1 MGIRILPKALADKIA
16 AGEVIERPASVVKE
30 LIENALDAGASRI
43 EVELEG
49 GGAKLMRVS
58 DDGRGMATGDLAL
71 AFLSH
76 ATSKLRDEA
85 DLFSVHTMGF
95 RGEALSSIAAVSQSR
110 IVSRTAEADEGYE
123 IHAEGGDIGEAR
135 ACAAPPGTKVEVR
148 NLFFNVPVRRKFL
161 KSDATEMAH
170 VIEAATR
177 LALAH
182 PAVHF
187 VLTHNTRSVFNL
199 APAEGLAQRVGE
211 FFGREIGERLIPLS
225 ARSPGLEIEGYL
237 LPPSVSRTG
246 AAMQYLY
253 VNRRYVRDR
262 GLLHAV
268 AEAYR
273 GLMMSQRRPV
283 CFLFL
288 TVDPAD
294 VDVNV
299 HPTKIEVRFRHARE
313 VHGSLLSA
321 MREAL
326 REAKLTPQVSL
337 TSEADPARGR
347 EAAGDRSESV
357 RKAIADFFAGQ
368 GQDQATSRP
377 RGDGF
382 ARSGDSSGSSAI
394 QGQHPGDAPP
404 VPQQSPGHGGSGHA
418 PSPAHTPPPPP
429 PLRAH
434 YGGCMQVLD
443 TYIVEESPEGI
454 RLTDQHAL
462 HECILYDRLQR
473 RLESGPP
480 ASQRLLVPELV
491 ELPKAEFLA
500 VMELAEDLKQ
510 FGMEAEAFGEST
522 VIVRSYPQ
530 ILGLFDAR
538 TFLQDLLGE
547 LDGPEGTRRVDG
559 RREKVLKVMACRGA
573 VKAGQR
579 LSPEQMRR
587 LLEER
592 EEAGAGETCPHG
604 RPVSIVIARR
614 ELERQFGRT

>member
-30 LIENALDAGASRI
+30 LIENALDAGANRI

-58 DDGRGMATGDLAL
+58 DDGRGMAPGDLAL

-76 ATSKLRDEA
+76 ATSKLQDEA

-95 RGEALSSIAAVSQSR
+95 RGEALSSIAAVSQAR

-123 IHAEGGDIGEAR
+123 IHAEGGAIGEAR
-135 ACAAPPGTKVEVR
+135 ACAAPPGTRVEVR

-161 KSDATEMAH
+161 KSAATEMAH

-177 LALAH
+177 LALAR

-187 VLTHNTRSVFNL
+187 VLTHNARGVFNL
-199 APAEGLAQRVGE
+199 PPAEGLAQRVGE
-211 FFGREIGERLIPLS
+211 FFGREIGEHLIPLS

-321 MREAL
+321 MRETL

-337 TSEADPARGR
+337 TPEADPARGR

-368 GQDQATSRP
+368 GEDQVAARP
-377 RGDGF
+377 HGGGF
-382 ARSGDSSGSSAI
+382 AAPALR
-394 QGQHPGDAPP
+394 PGDASSL
-404 VPQQSPGHGGSGHA
+404 PQQPPGHAASSPA
-418 PSPAHTPPPPP
+418 PSPAQTTPEQP

-462 HECILYDRLQR
+462 HECILYGRLR
-473 RLESGPP
+473 RQLESGPP

-500 VMELAEDLKQ
+500 VMELAEDLKR
-510 FGMEAEAFGEST
+510 FGMDVEAFGEST

-530 ILGLFDAR
+530 MLGRFDAR
-538 TFLQDLLGE
+538 AFLQDVLDE
-547 LDGPEGTRRVDG
+547 LEGPEGTRRVDG
-559 RREKVLKVMACRGA
+559 RLEKLLKVMACRGA

-579 LSPEQMRR
+579 LSAEQMRR

-592 EEAGAGETCPHG
+592 EAAGAGETCPHG
-604 RPVSIVIARR
+604 RPVSIVIAQR